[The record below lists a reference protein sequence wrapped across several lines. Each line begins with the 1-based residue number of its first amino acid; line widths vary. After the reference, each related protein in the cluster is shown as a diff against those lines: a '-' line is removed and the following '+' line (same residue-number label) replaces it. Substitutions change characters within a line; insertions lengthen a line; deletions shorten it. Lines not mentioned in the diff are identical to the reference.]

1 MANVTLRE
9 LRVSLSVVLV
19 LGLTMAGCSRAPS
32 TLASSGSGL
41 TAESASPVAG
51 LAQTGDGLTGYGAT
65 DAEWAST
72 HQADPRYAPGDAYDP
87 TPGFGLDVK
96 HDDRFFSV
104 IHEGGRVVGF
114 SMNEP
119 AHATTQVAI
128 GLVLQTLPADAGV
141 VWTTTRPSCFLAE
154 LRSATLRKTLGGPGH
169 GEVFVEFDSDAAMAG
184 QPYWDPG
191 NVTEAIVM
199 AAAISRPS
207 AAPGC

>member
-1 MANVTLRE
+1 MANLTLRE
-9 LRVSLSVVLV
+9 LGVSLSVALA
-19 LGLTMAGCSRAPS
+19 LGLTLAGCARVPS

-41 TAESASPVAG
+41 AAENASPVAG
-51 LAQTGDGLTGYGAT
+51 AARRGDGLTGFGAT
-65 DAEWAST
+65 DAAWAAT

-87 TPGFGLDVK
+87 TPGFGLDGQ

-128 GLVLQTLPADAGV
+128 GLVLQTLPADAV
-141 VWTTTRPSCFLAE
+141 VLWTTTRPSCFLAE
-154 LRSATLRKTLGGPGH
+154 MGSTTLRKALGGPTA
-169 GEVFVEFDSDAAMAG
+169 GEVFVEFDSDAAKSG
-184 QPYWDPG
+184 QPYWDPR

-199 AAAISRPS
+199 AAAISQPS

>member
-1 MANVTLRE
+1 MANLTLRE
-9 LRVSLSVVLV
+9 LGVSLSAVLA
-19 LGLTMAGCSRAPS
+19 LGLTLAGCSRVPS

-41 TAESASPVAG
+41 TAENASPVAG
-51 LAQTGDGLTGYGAT
+51 VARTGDGLTGFGAT
-65 DAEWAST
+65 DAAWAAT

-119 AHATTQVAI
+119 THATTQVAI
-128 GLVLQTLPADAGV
+128 GLVLQTLPADAV
-141 VWTTTRPSCFLAE
+141 VLWTTTRPSCYLAE
-154 LRSATLRKTLGGPGH
+154 MRSATLRTAVGGPGH
-169 GEVFVEFDSDAAMAG
+169 GEVFVELDSDAAQDG

-191 NVTEAIVM
+191 HVTEAIVM
-199 AAAISRPS
+199 AAAIQRPS